1 MMVAA
6 SVDQHPLP
14 KLDRLLRFSLACLAT
29 IKRMQHLSRQ
39 RVGTRFLIWTHRKKE
54 EDEEEEEEER
64 NAEQETPGGTPATC
78 VRAQLGGRAE
88 DITSRLAPVI
98 KREGRGWSADPEGPP
113 PGQHGHWRLSKQQS
127 SFILRC

>member
-1 MMVAA
+1 MVAA

-29 IKRMQHLSRQ
+29 IKRMQQLSRQ
-39 RVGTRFLIWTHRKKE
+39 RVGTRFLIWTHRKKGGGE
-54 EDEEEEEEER
+54 EKEER

-78 VRAQLGGRAE
+78 VRAQPGGRAE

-98 KREGRGWSADPEGPP
+98 KREGRGCSADPEGPP
-113 PGQHGHWRLSKQQS
+113 RGQHGHWRLSKQQS